1 MLSCDSSGTSDLK
14 FWDWCVNSRNAGKK
28 EGGKEGQ
35 PWGSWIKTNLFQNTE
50 LSAYW
55 TLWHVD
61 TSTLPTSVASGSCF
75 WGQLCFPVFVIF
87 RAWAWVTAQAIFF
100 FFLIL
105 ARILFQTSLWLWE
118 PNKVTHWGRHW
129 SSGSLR
135 GEVGKA
141 EVRKGGS
148 RTWTAS
154 ESQAQRG
161 GTSVH
166 ITVVPWGS
174 WRNVGSRKSKH
185 TPQRSKHKWP
195 QFLSIVVFQTSI
207 SYKCDLEQVT

>member
-35 PWGSWIKTNLFQNTE
+35 PWGSWIKTNPFQNTE

-100 FFLIL
+100 NFFFIL

-135 GEVGKA
+135 GGSGQSWSQKRRLKNLNRLREPGTARRDICSHNRSSLGFLEECGKP
-141 EVRKGGS
+141 EKQ
-148 RTWTAS
+148 T
-154 ESQAQRG
+154 
-161 GTSVH
+161 
-166 ITVVPWGS
+166 
-174 WRNVGSRKSKH
+174 H
-185 TPQRSKHKWP
+185 TPE
-195 QFLSIVVFQTSI
+195 I
-207 SYKCDLEQVT
+207 